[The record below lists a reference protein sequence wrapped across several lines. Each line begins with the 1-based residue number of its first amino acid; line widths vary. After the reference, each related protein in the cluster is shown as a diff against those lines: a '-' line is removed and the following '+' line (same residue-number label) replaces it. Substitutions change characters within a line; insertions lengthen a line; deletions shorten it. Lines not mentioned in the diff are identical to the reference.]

1 MSDLESENV
10 LEVLAP
16 EYKENLFKPLVP
28 EAQMVLRQRMLGADS
43 KLAVS
48 VAQDVLDRAGV
59 TKQQEGRPMTLIVI
73 TNSQVAML
81 SKVAQEVEDAIER
94 EGE

>member
-1 MSDLESENV
+1 MSDRGSENV
-10 LEVLAP
+10 PEVLAP

-48 VAQDVLDRAGV
+48 VAQDVLDRAGI
-59 TKQQEGRPMTLIVI
+59 TKQQEGKPLTQIII

-81 SKVAQEVEDAIER
+81 SKVAQEVEDAIAS